1 MRTIPRGHRVAVV
14 ILCAALMALSTSAAA
29 ALDLSDGRIRL
40 GLLES
45 IGRFTLGGQTK
56 GGGGAVVPL
65 LSEVDPRTTI
75 LSIVVGNKIYKMG
88 ESSEFSARAEK
99 TATGG
104 RFVWKSSFLQVTETF
119 TFIASSGSP
128 VTDGVQ
134 IDIGLKNLTDQELKV
149 GARYLFD
156 TYLGE
161 SSFVQFRT
169 DSLGQMSH
177 ETSLTPVDQLPYWI
191 SPLSGDSDD
200 FGLQVMNAGPG
211 ITIPDRVV
219 FANWKRLSDSTWSFE
234 SVATRNFNLLPYSVN
249 DSAVCQYYNPRS
261 LPRDGTLTITLALG
275 IAARSGFAART
286 GSAQGFA
293 DDVQK
298 SLNAGKSA
306 ADVGAAVRADLATV
320 NRILAQLDQAT
331 AAGTPL
337 AAEELATIESAL
349 KDLKARA
356 AGYDQP
362 K

>member
-1 MRTIPRGHRVAVV
+1 MV
-14 ILCAALMALSTSAAA
+14 LAASAAV

-40 GLLES
+40 SLQEP
-45 IGRFTLGGQTK
+45 IGRFTLGGESK
-56 GGGGAVVPL
+56 GGSGVFVPL
-65 LSEVDPRTTI
+65 LSEVDPRTTV
-75 LSIVVGNKIYKMG
+75 LSVVMGNKIYKMG

-104 RFVWKSSFLQVTETF
+104 RFIWKSSFLQVTETF
-119 TFIASSGSP
+119 SFIASSGSP

-134 IDIGLKNLTDQELKV
+134 IDVGLKNLTDQELKV
-149 GARYLFD
+149 GARFLFD

-169 DSLGQMSH
+169 DSLSQMSH
-177 ETSLTPVDQLPYWI
+177 ETSLTPADQSPYWI
-191 SPLSGDSDD
+191 SPLSGDPDD
-200 FGLQVMNAGPG
+200 FGLQMMTAGPG

-219 FANWKRLSDSTWSFE
+219 FANWKRLSDSTWSFD
-234 SVATRNFNLLPYSVN
+234 SAATRNFNLLPYSVN

-275 IAARSGFAART
+275 IAARSGFAARAT
-286 GSAQGFA
+286 SGQGFA
-293 DDVQK
+293 DDMQK

-306 ADVGAAVRADLATV
+306 PDMGAAVRADLATV
-320 NRILAQLDQAT
+320 NRILAQLDQAA

-349 KDLKARA
+349 KDLRARA